1 MLLPHDIDISA
12 RSRRF
17 YDGTYT
23 LKGDGF
29 VNELGGECAAKW
41 TELET

>member
-1 MLLPHDIDISA
+1 MILPHDIDISE
-12 RSRRF
+12 RSRKF

-29 VNELGGECAAKW
+29 VDELGGECANKR
-41 TELET
+41 T